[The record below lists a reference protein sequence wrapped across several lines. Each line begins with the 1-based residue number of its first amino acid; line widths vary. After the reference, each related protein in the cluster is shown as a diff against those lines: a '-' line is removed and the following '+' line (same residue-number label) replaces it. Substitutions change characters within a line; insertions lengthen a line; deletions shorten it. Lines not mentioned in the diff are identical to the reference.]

1 MAAEAAASH
10 GHQVSVFEQHRSPG
24 RKFLLAGRS
33 GLNLT
38 HSEPLKRLLERYGPD
53 RPNLEALVRGFDADA
68 VQRWCR
74 DLGEPI
80 LIGSS
85 GRVFPESM
93 RATPLLRSWLAR
105 LDGLGVEFQMRHRW
119 VGWADADGAAGPP
132 LRFELGDGIVEVDSD
147 ATILACGGPSWPRVG
162 GDGTWRH
169 AVEAAGVGV
178 APFVA
183 ANCGIEVAW
192 SSTMLER
199 HEGEPLKNVAV
210 SVGGGPSQ
218 RGDLVVT
225 ADGLEGGPV
234 YAVSRRLRA
243 ADSPTLHVD
252 LLPDLDRSTV
262 IERLAKRRK
271 GATQTAW
278 LRTAGV
284 SSIATSLM
292 RDATG
297 NQLPNDGGEMAALL
311 KAVPLEATGL
321 GTLERAISSAGGIR
335 FDEVD
340 DALML
345 RSLPGVFAA
354 GEMLDWEAPTGGYLL
369 QACFSTGVAAAK
381 GAIAWHVT
389 ASGTGSPEPPA

>member
-1 MAAEAAASH
+1 MAAEVAASA
-10 GHQVSVFEQHRSPG
+10 GHQVTVFEQHRSPG

-53 RPNLEALVRGFDADA
+53 RPHLESIVRGFDADA

-80 LIGSS
+80 LVGSS
-85 GRVFPESM
+85 GRVFPASM
-93 RATPLLRSWLAR
+93 RATPLLRAWLGR
-105 LDGLGVEFQMRHRW
+105 LEQLGVEFRMQHRW
-119 VGWADADGAAGPP
+119 VGWNDAAPSGSPV
-132 LRFELGDGIVEVDSD
+132 LRFETGGEVIESRAD

-162 GDGTWRH
+162 GDGSWRH
-169 AVEAAGVGV
+169 AVEAKGV
-178 APFVA
+178 AVGPFVA

-192 SSTMLER
+192 SATMLDR
-199 HEGEPLKNVAV
+199 HEGDPLKNVAV
-210 SVGGGPSQ
+210 SVGGGAAQ

-225 ADGLEGGPV
+225 ASGLEGGPV
-234 YAVSRRLRA
+234 YAVSRWLRA
-243 ADSPTLHVD
+243 AEAPTLHIDVV
-252 LLPDLDRSTV
+252 PDLDRSTAT
-262 IERLAKRRK
+262 ERLSKRRK

-278 LRTAGV
+278 LRTAG
-284 SSIATSLM
+284 IAPITISLV

-297 NQLPNDGGEMAALL
+297 NRLPNDVGAMAALL
-311 KAVPLEATGL
+311 KAVPLDVTGL
-321 GTLERAISSAGGIR
+321 GTLDRAISSGGGIR

-340 DALML
+340 DGLML

-369 QACFSTGVAAAK
+369 QACFSTGVAAAH
-381 GAIAWHVT
+381 GATAWHT
-389 ASGTGSPEPPA
+389 SAT